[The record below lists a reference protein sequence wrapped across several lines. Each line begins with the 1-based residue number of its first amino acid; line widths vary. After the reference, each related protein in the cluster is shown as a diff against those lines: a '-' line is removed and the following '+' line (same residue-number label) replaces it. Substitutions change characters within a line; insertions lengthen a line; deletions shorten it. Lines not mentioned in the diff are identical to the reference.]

1 MVKILWVDDEVE
13 LLKPHVL
20 FLKQKGYEVDTCNNG
35 YDAIDMAAEG
45 AYDLII
51 LDEMMPG
58 MTGLETLPKIKEVRP
73 TTPVIMVTKSEEEN
87 IMDKAVG
94 SKIADYLIKPVN
106 PNQVLLSIK
115 KNVHQQQL
123 VTEQTT
129 ADYRSEFGRISSS
142 LQMAETFSDWC
153 SLYRKLTNWEVEL
166 SESTDQGIKEVL
178 TYQKTEANQ
187 EFCKFVRRNYYNWI
201 NKRSDETPVMSHTL
215 MRTNIFPVADE
226 NPKTTL
232 LLIDNFRYD
241 QWRSISSLLRGY
253 YDVAQDDFYCAILP
267 TATQYARNAIFAGLM
282 PLAID
287 KLMPN
292 KWLNDNEEGGKN
304 QYEEEFLKRL
314 MAQNGKNW
322 KFSFDKLVR
331 PEQGRR
337 LVDNIQKV
345 YDADFSV
352 IIYNFLDILS
362 HARTETDIIRELTED
377 DAAFRSLTRSWFEHS
392 DLYTILKLLSERG
405 HTVVITSDHGTS
417 PSFDTGHE
425 ESDRFNTRQFEV
437 IVNGFLNVRYGM
449 GDWVLEYE
457 DKCVYL
463 NHNLIYE
470 RGLDLAEVQNEVAI
484 FAMQFRGVSH
494 ALSATAMR
502 TSYFGSGYARKMQ
515 NSFYPRRSGDVILN
529 LMPGWIEEQER
540 CWSSSGSMYGY
551 DTQVPL
557 VFYGVSVGPQRIKRR
572 VDMTAV
578 APTVARM
585 LEITEPAAS
594 EGEVLPEII
603 DL

>member
-201 NKRSDETPVMSHTL
+201 NKRSDDTPVMSHTL

-253 YDVAQDDFYCAILP
+253 YDVALDDFYCAILP
-267 TATQYARNAIFAGLM
+267 TATQYARNAVFAGLM

-352 IIYNFLDILS
+352 IIYNFL
-362 HARTETDIIRELTED
+362 ARPYRDRHHPRADRGRRGIPVADALVVRALRPLHHPQAPLGAGAHGRDHLRPRHHPRGQPRQGDGRPRDLGQPALQDGAQPGLQLARRLRDTETRGRTAAVEQPHVELYLRLQFGFPGLQQRCEPPHPLLPQHVPARRHLD
-377 DAAFRSLTRSWFEHS
+377 GRNDRA
-392 DLYTILKLLSERG
+392 LYRLK
-405 HTVVITSDHGTS
+405 TQAVI
-417 PSFDTGHE
+417 
-425 ESDRFNTRQFEV
+425 
-437 IVNGFLNVRYGM
+437 
-449 GDWVLEYE
+449 
-457 DKCVYL
+457 
-463 NHNLIYE
+463 
-470 RGLDLAEVQNEVAI
+470 
-484 FAMQFRGVSH
+484 
-494 ALSATAMR
+494 
-502 TSYFGSGYARKMQ
+502 
-515 NSFYPRRSGDVILN
+515 
-529 LMPGWIEEQER
+529 
-540 CWSSSGSMYGY
+540 
-551 DTQVPL
+551 
-557 VFYGVSVGPQRIKRR
+557 
-572 VDMTAV
+572 
-578 APTVARM
+578 
-585 LEITEPAAS
+585 
-594 EGEVLPEII
+594 
-603 DL
+603 

>member
-20 FLKQKGYEVDTCNNG
+20 FLRQKGYEVDTCNNG
-35 YDAIDMAAEG
+35 YDAIDMASEG

-142 LQMAETFSDWC
+142 LQMADTFQDWC
-153 SLYRKLTNWEVEL
+153 ALYRKLTAWEVEL
-166 SESTDQGIKEVL
+166 AESTDQSIKEVL
-178 TYQKTEANQ
+178 TYQKSEANQ

-201 NKRSDETPVMSHTL
+201 NKRSDDTPVMSHTL
-215 MRTNIFPVADE
+215 MRTNIFPVADK

-241 QWRSISSLLRGY
+241 QWRSISSLLRGW

-267 TATQYARNAIFAGLM
+267 TATQYARNAVFAGLM

-314 MAQNGKNW
+314 MSQNGKSW

-331 PEQGRR
+331 PEQGRK

-345 YDADFSV
+345 
-352 IIYNFLDILS
+352 
-362 HARTETDIIRELTED
+362 
-377 DAAFRSLTRSWFEHS
+377 AAFRSLTRSWFEHS

-405 HTVVITSDHGTS
+405 HTVVITSDHGTIRVDNPVKVTGDRETS
-417 PSFDTGHE
+417 ANLRYKTGRNLAYNSREVYEILKPEDVQLPS
-425 ESDRFNTRQFEV
+425 S
-437 IVNGFLNVRYGM
+437 
-449 GDWVLEYE
+449 
-457 DKCVYL
+457 
-463 NHNLIYE
+463 NLTSSY
-470 RGLDLAEVQNEVAI
+470 I
-484 FAMQFRGVSH
+484 FAYNTDFLVYNNDANRHIRYYRNTFQHGGISM
-494 ALSATAMR
+494 
-502 TSYFGSGYARKMQ
+502 
-515 NSFYPRRSGDVILN
+515 
-529 LMPGWIEEQER
+529 EE
-540 CWSSSGSMYGY
+540 MI
-551 DTQVPL
+551 VP
-557 VFYGVSVGPQRIKRR
+557 YI
-572 VDMTAV
+572 
-578 APTVARM
+578 
-585 LEITEPAAS
+585 
-594 EGEVLPEII
+594 VLKPKQ
-603 DL
+603 